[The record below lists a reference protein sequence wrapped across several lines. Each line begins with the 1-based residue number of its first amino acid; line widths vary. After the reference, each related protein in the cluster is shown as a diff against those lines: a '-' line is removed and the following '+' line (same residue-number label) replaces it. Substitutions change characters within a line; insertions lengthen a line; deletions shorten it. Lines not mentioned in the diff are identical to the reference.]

1 MKTFLGV
8 GKGGGNTCV
17 LRRTGNWGSGSVA
30 GHLCS
35 ILKAL
40 GSIHGIA
47 EKEGNERKTVEK
59 EEWKSVNQISST
71 EMDLFV
77 CVCGGVDFLSRC

>member
-1 MKTFLGV
+1 M
-8 GKGGGNTCV
+8 

-47 EKEGNERKTVEK
+47 EKEGNERKTVEEGRMEIWEPDK
-59 EEWKSVNQISST
+59 
-71 EMDLFV
+71 
-77 CVCGGVDFLSRC
+77 